1 MPESHSNGD
10 KSCSACATDI
20 FAEKKPLWKQTEI
33 ITITVAAAIFAI
45 GVYLDAGLHEPA
57 LGQIA
62 FLAVT
67 FTAGYAII
75 KKGFLGVIRKH
86 RLDMN
91 LLITIAAAGA
101 FAIGHGEEG
110 AAVMVLFYVAE
121 FLEDYA
127 GDRAQQ
133 EVGALLKLAP
143 ETAVVLRDGREVV
156 IHAHEVAVGEEVV
169 VKPGEKIPLDGTVVR
184 GLSSVNQAP
193 LTGESVPV
201 VKAVGDAIFAG
212 TINEEGFLEL
222 RVSKKSDE
230 TTLSRI
236 VQLVSEA
243 QRKKTPTEAFID
255 RFSHYYTPIVIA
267 LAALVTVLPPLLF
280 GLPLD
285 EWFYKG
291 LVLLVISCPCAMA
304 ISTPVSMVSGLT
316 AAARRGILI
325 KGGDVLEKLKDA
337 KVVIFDKTGTLTEGR
352 LTVTDVISL
361 NGTTEREVMQIAASL
376 SAKSTHPVAEAIVR
390 KANEDDVAPVAVTEF
405 KSIAGKGLMGRL
417 KGADFYAGNRS
428 LSNDINSRCHAD
440 VFGRLENEGKTLVV
454 VGTATNVSGVIGLKD
469 RLRDTSAATLRAL
482 ASRGINTVML
492 TGDNERA
499 AAAIASELALN
510 ECYAELLP
518 EDKVRHVEEL
528 AKAYTHVVMVGDG
541 VNDAPAMARA
551 HVGIAMGAAGSD
563 VAIETADIALME
575 DDLTK
580 VTYLLDLSKKT
591 MAVVRENVI
600 ASILIKGSFVLLT
613 FPGVI
618 TLWLAVGVGD
628 MGLSLAVILNALR
641 IGRGQQRPS
650 KPPP

>member
-1 MPESHSNGD
+1 MLENHDHSEE
-10 KSCSACATDI
+10 SCSACATDI
-20 FAEKKPLWKQTEI
+20 FEEKEPLWKQKEVVVI
-33 ITITVAAAIFAI
+33 GVAAAIFL
-45 GVYLDAGLHEPA
+45 VGLYFELELQQHIVA
-57 LGQIA
+57 QIA
-62 FLAVT
+62 FLAAT
-67 FTAGYAII
+67 LIAGYPII
-75 KKGFLGVIRKH
+75 KKGLLRLVQQH

-110 AAVMVLFYVAE
+110 AAVMLLFFVAE

-127 GDRAQQ
+127 GDRARQ
-133 EVGALLKLAP
+133 EVGSLLRLAP
-143 ETAVVLRDGREVV
+143 ETAVLLRDGREFVV
-156 IHAHEVAVGEEVV
+156 HVHEVGVGEEVAV
-169 VKPGEKIPLDGTVVR
+169 RPGEKIPLDGIVVS

-201 VKAVGDAIFAG
+201 VKTVGDAVFAG
-212 TINEEGFLEL
+212 TINEDGYLEI
-222 RVSKKSDE
+222 RVTKRSDE

-236 VQLVSEA
+236 VQLVDGA

-255 RFSHYYTPIVIA
+255 RFSHYYTPTVIM

-316 AAARRGILI
+316 AAAKRGILI
-325 KGGDVLEKLKDA
+325 KGGDVIEKLKDT

-352 LTVTDVISL
+352 PTVTDVIGL
-361 NGTTEREVMQIAASL
+361 NGTTEREVVQIAASL
-376 SAKSTHPVAEAIVR
+376 GIKSTHPVSEAIAQ
-390 KANEDDVAPVAVTEF
+390 KATDTNVTLVPVTEF
-405 KSIAGKGLMGRL
+405 KSVPGKGLTGRL
-417 KGADFYAGNRS
+417 NGAEFYAGTRS
-428 LSNDINSRCHAD
+428 LSNDSNSWSHND
-440 VFGRLENEGKTLVV
+440 VFDRLENEGKTLVV
-454 VGTATNVSGVIGLKD
+454 VGTATHVSGVIGLKD
-469 RLRDTSAATLRAL
+469 RLRDKSAATVRAL
-482 ASRGINTVML
+482 ASRGIKTVML

-510 ECYAELLP
+510 EYYAELLP
-518 EDKVRHVEEL
+518 GDKVRHVEEL
-528 AKAYTHVVMVGDG
+528 TRAYKGVVMVGDG
-541 VNDAPAMARA
+541 VNDAPAMAHA
-551 HVGIAMGAAGSD
+551 NVGIAMGGVGSD
-563 VAIETADIALME
+563 VAIETADVALME

-580 VTYLLDLSKKT
+580 VTSLIDLSTKT
-591 MAVVRENVI
+591 MAIVRQNVI
-600 ASILIKGSFVLLT
+600 ASILVKGSFMLLT

-641 IGRGQQRPS
+641 IGRKQ
-650 KPPP
+650 